1 MAENRYDN
9 AIFDADGTLFDSY
22 PGVIACVKY
31 AYEYMGTPVPD
42 EAVLRTF
49 LGPSLNN
56 SFRAHT
62 DWTEEEI
69 DRAVTAYRKLYA
81 GGKYREV
88 DFYPGIP
95 ALLTRLAAAGVRLTI
110 ASSKPLEVLKKVL
123 AYKGLAETFEVVS
136 APDFSHK
143 SSDKRDLIA
152 RAAVGSRPVMIGDRR
167 YDIEGAAAAGVD
179 SIGAAYGYGGRDELT
194 KSGAT
199 FIADTPGQIYTIITG
214 ETI

>member
-49 LGPSLNN
+49 LGPSLND

-81 GGKYREV
+81 GRSISIPG
-88 DFYPGIP
+88 YP
-95 ALLTRLAAAGVRLTI
+95 RC
-110 ASSKPLEVLKKVL
+110 
-123 AYKGLAETFEVVS
+123 
-136 APDFSHK
+136 
-143 SSDKRDLIA
+143 
-152 RAAVGSRPVMIGDRR
+152 
-167 YDIEGAAAAGVD
+167 
-179 SIGAAYGYGGRDELT
+179 
-194 KSGAT
+194 
-199 FIADTPGQIYTIITG
+199 
-214 ETI
+214 